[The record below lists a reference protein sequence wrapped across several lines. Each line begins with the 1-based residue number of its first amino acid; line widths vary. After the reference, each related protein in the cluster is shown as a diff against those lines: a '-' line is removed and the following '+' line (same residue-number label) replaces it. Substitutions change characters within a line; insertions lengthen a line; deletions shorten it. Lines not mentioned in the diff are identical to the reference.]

1 MKALS
6 LSLSVVSPQSNNLVI
21 QSMVRYFHD
30 QQTLKGHVIDQHS
43 PEEGARPHFITCT
56 VEHDSIRLPLEHLME
71 EQVAGEWPQGL
82 A

>member
-6 LSLSVVSPQSNNLVI
+6 LPVVSPQSNNLVI

-30 QQTLKGHVIDQHS
+30 QQTLKRHEIDHHI

-71 EQVAGEWPQGL
+71 EQMAGEWP
-82 A
+82 